1 MASHIWDVQYPPPVL
16 NMYLYCIVTMLC
28 YCNYVN
34 YTVRLCVQQKYVIFM
49 DKVLP
54 GPSPQHPTHT
64 IFEPHL
70 VNAHGCW
77 TDRQT
82 MDFTDHRDI
91 PGFPLKILTPNTPH
105 LIFLK
110 LNCKFKGFYFYVL
123 YQIEAFKDYFS

>member
-54 GPSPQHPTHT
+54 GPSPQHLTHT

-70 VNAHGCW
+70 VNTHGCW
-77 TDRQT
+77 TDRQKWT
-82 MDFTDHRDI
+82 LLIIERSQDC
-91 PGFPLKILTPNTPH
+91 PLKNTHPNSPH
-105 LIFLK
+105 LIF
-110 LNCKFKGFYFYVL
+110 
-123 YQIEAFKDYFS
+123 